1 MTTEVLKEN
10 RTPTKTV
17 LLEHHIGAAVEFM
30 PSYAVLTK
38 EWFRTEAQ
46 AREAYEN
53 AVKSRQTSQ
62 KRTDEKSKKNT

>member
-1 MTTEVLKEN
+1 MITEILKES

-17 LLEHHIGAAVEFM
+17 LLEHHVGLAVEFA

-38 EWFRTEAQ
+38 EWYRTEAQ

-53 AVKSRQTSQ
+53 AVKSRQTRQ
-62 KRTDEKSKKNT
+62 KSTDEKSKKNT